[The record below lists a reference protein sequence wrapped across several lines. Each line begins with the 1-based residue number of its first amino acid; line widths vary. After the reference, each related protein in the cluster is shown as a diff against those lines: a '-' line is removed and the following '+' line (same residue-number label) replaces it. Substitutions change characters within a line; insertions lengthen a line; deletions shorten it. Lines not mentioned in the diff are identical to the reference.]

1 MHTNLFF
8 VIIFIDRTA
17 TSTRLLTKETKRQ
30 LVEDSDASMR
40 EKSHAFWIYSRSR
53 KSWVKT
59 STRYGRGDL

>member
-30 LVEDSDASMR
+30 LVEDSGASMR
-40 EKSHAFWIYSRSR
+40 EKNHAFWIYSRST